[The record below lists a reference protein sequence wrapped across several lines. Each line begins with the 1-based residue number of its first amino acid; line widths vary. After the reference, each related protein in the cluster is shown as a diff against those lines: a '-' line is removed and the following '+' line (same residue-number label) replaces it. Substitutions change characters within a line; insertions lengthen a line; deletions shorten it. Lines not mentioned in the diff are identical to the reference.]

1 MDERLTMI
9 TIGGKEFPMML
20 SVYATKQIIKRFGGL
35 ENVGEHIQKADYA
48 EQIETTM
55 WLLTTLINGGIMFL
69 NYKNNTKDP
78 LIEQEHIEAV
88 ISPSDF
94 IEYRDAIFTTMN
106 KGAAR
111 HVKSEETLD
120 SKNVERE

>member
-1 MDERLTMI
+1 MDERLTMV

-94 IEYRDAIFTTMN
+94 IEYRDAIFTAMN